1 MGVNKIYT
9 IWDILFPALKEYGM
23 AVSRRRF
30 LRRSTTTGVATAAS
44 VLEAPVEHANAAH
57 TPTAPRWMNTTINP
71 SSVVTTSTLP
81 SYAIIALNRMGYG
94 PRSGDDAAFAALGA
108 TPDAQLQAY
117 VDQQLNP
124 AAIIDNECDAKLAAA
139 RLKIKYDAKTDDPD
153 PTKNYPARNEAVA
166 LSTLDQLIGDLW
178 PRAKSMQPYI
188 AYQERI
194 HPFEEVRV
202 ATWVRA
208 VHSKRQLQEVL
219 VDFWHNHFNV
229 NINTDG
235 AIAATFP
242 LYDRIM
248 RTHCLGNFRSL
259 LEEVAKS
266 VAMLT
271 YLDNASSMASGGEGA
286 NENYA
291 RELFELHTLG
301 ADNYLKFYNNQD
313 GVGAISYNGKQYPRG
328 YVDEDVYAAANCLTG
343 WTTANGYWRLPG
355 PDPKPNTGEFFYSGS
370 WHNNDPKI
378 VLSIDG
384 RRTIPGTQAA
394 LRDAQDLFTMLADH
408 PGTARSVCT
417 KLCRRLIADDP
428 PSAVIEAAVAVWM
441 ANVSAPDQLKKVT
454 RTILLSNEF
463 KTTWGQKMKR
473 PFEFLAAYFRATNAT
488 LPIDELLADPN
499 AGDYWNSFF
508 YHIGATGHKLFEWAT
523 PTGHPDRATYWAS
536 TNGMLRRWNLPYT
549 LTQSWGGHV
558 GIDLRGQTDAA
569 VPGGSCIQIV
579 DYWIGRLCGYMVN
592 PRVRQ
597 ELIDF
602 LAQQALGGD
611 PNQPPKPMNGEANN
625 AELVTTRLNAMVQ
638 LLAIS
643 PDFQAR

>member
-1 MGVNKIYT
+1 
-9 IWDILFPALKEYGM
+9 M

-30 LRRSTTTGVATAAS
+30 LSTTTTIGAAAAAANM
-44 VLEAPVEHANAAH
+44 LEAPAEHADAALAE
-57 TPTAPRWMNTTINP
+57 TATRWAHAQISP
-71 SSVVTTSTLP
+71 SSVVTTGTLP

-94 PRSGDDAAFAALGA
+94 ARPGDVAAFVALGA
-108 TPDAQLQAY
+108 TPDARLTAY

-124 AAIIDNECDAKLAAA
+124 DAIDDSECDAKLAAA

-153 PTKNYPARNEAVA
+153 PDRNYPAKNEAA
-166 LSTLDQLIGDLW
+166 PLGTLNQTIADLW
-178 PRAKSMQPYI
+178 PRARGITPYRPN
-188 AYQERI
+188 AERYR
-194 HPFEEVRV
+194 PFEEVRV
-202 ATWVRA
+202 AAWVRA
-208 VHSKRQLQEVL
+208 IHSKRQLKEVL
-219 VDFWHNHFNV
+219 IDFWHNHFNV
-229 NINTDG
+229 NINTDSV
-235 AIAATFP
+235 IAATFP

-248 RTHCLGNFRSL
+248 RTHCLGNFRTM

-271 YLDNASSMASGGEGA
+271 YLDNASSMAGGGEGA

-301 ADNYLKFYNNQD
+301 SDNYLKFYNNQD
-313 GVGAISYNGKQYPRG
+313 GVGAITYNGKQYARG

-355 PDPKPNTGEFFYSGS
+355 PDPKPNTGEFFYAGS

-384 RRTIPGTQAA
+384 RRTIPGNQAP
-394 LRDAQDLFTMLADH
+394 LKDAQDLFTMLADH

-417 KLCRRLIADDP
+417 KLCRRLIADEP
-428 PSAVIEAAVAVWM
+428 PSSVIEAAVAVWM
-441 ANVSAPDQLKKVT
+441 ANVSAPDQLKKVI

-463 KTTWGQKMKR
+463 KSTWGQKMKR
-473 PFEFLAAYFRATNAT
+473 PFDFLVAYFRATNAT
-488 LPIDELLADPN
+488 LPVDELVADPN
-499 AGDYWNSFF
+499 GGSYWSSFF
-508 YHIGATGHKLFEWAT
+508 WNIGATGHKMFEWAT

-536 TNGMLRRWNLPYT
+536 TNGMLRRWNLPYV

-579 DYWIGRLCGYMVN
+579 DFWIDRLCGYTIN
-592 PRVRQ
+592 PSVRQ

-602 LAQQALGGD
+602 MAQKSQGGD
-611 PNQPPKPMNGEANN
+611 PNQPPKPMNGEPNT
-625 AELVTTRLNAMVQ
+625 AELISTRISAMVQ
-638 LLAIS
+638 LLAMS